1 MPQKAVD
8 KQCKHMAKVAKIGLV
23 LALSC
28 GLAYGCADG
37 NNSRYG
43 AADGATGDYVQTKD
57 SPRHPRMRATLN
69 RFVKKVRSNDD
80 FDHMYLGDR
89 LLILSDT
96 MYNEV
101 FFGETNKR
109 YVPLTYGCGD
119 TCGLTLKELA
129 ELLDSHLNSPTS
141 READA
146 PAALVRAWPSITLVN
161 GSTVWKIS
169 FGMNG
174 DTLVS
179 VEVFGPVEGVRE
191 NPNSPGQPSV
201 GTPDKRSG

>member
-1 MPQKAVD
+1 MPQKAAD

-37 NNSRYG
+37 SNSRYG
-43 AADGATGDYVQTKD
+43 AADSTTGDYVQTKD

-101 FFGETNKR
+101 LFGETNKR
-109 YVPLTYGCGD
+109 YVPLIYGCGD
-119 TCGLTLKELA
+119 TCGLTLKELV

-141 READA
+141 RETDA

-191 NPNSPGQPSV
+191 NANSPGQPPL